1 MGDAKMVEANQ
12 RVKNGAHPEKALSA
26 VFVRSVKEAGKYFD
40 GHGLILKVDKSGAKR
55 WVQRI
60 IINGKRTE
68 IGLGSASL
76 VSLAEA
82 REVALG
88 NRKVARA
95 GGDPL
100 QAKREAQA
108 VLTFAEAA
116 QKVYELHL
124 PTWRNPKHAKQW
136 IKTLEEYTFPHFGK
150 KLVADVGTSDVLIAL
165 TPIWNSKPETA
176 RRVKQRIGSVMKW
189 AVAQGWRQ
197 DNPAEA
203 IDQALP
209 RHDKSKIKHRPSL
222 PYIEVAAAIDI
233 VKQSGAGFSAKLA
246 FEFLVL
252 TATRS
257 GEVRLAVWDEID
269 LDKREW
275 IIPAERMKAKRAH
288 RVPLSE
294 RAIEILTEAR
304 NLSDG
309 SGLIFIGTKQGKPL
323 SDMTLSKL
331 LKELGIAAVPHGFRT
346 SFKVWAQEQTNFSRE
361 VSEMA
366 LAHVIQNKAEAAYAR
381 SDLFEKRR
389 KMMESWARY
398 LQTKSGSVI
407 NFVSNHG

>member
-1 MGDAKMVEANQ
+1 MGDVRLVAANIK
-12 RVKNGAHPEKALSA
+12 VKSGAHPEKALSA
-26 VFVRSVKEAGKYFD
+26 VFVRSVKEPGKYFD

-60 IINGKRTE
+60 VINGKRTE

-136 IKTLEEYTFPHFGK
+136 IKTLEEYVFPHFGK
-150 KLVADVGTSDVLIAL
+150 KLVADVGTSDVLAAL
-165 TPIWNSKPETA
+165 TPIWNAKPETA

-203 IDQALP
+203 IGQALP
-209 RHDKSKIKHRPSL
+209 KHDKSKVKHRLSL
-222 PYIEVAAAIDI
+222 PYAEVAEAIDI
-233 VKQSGAGFSAKLA
+233 VKQSGAGLSAKLA

-257 GEVRLAVWDEID
+257 GEVRLAVWDEI
-269 LDKREW
+269 
-275 IIPAERMKAKRAH
+275 
-288 RVPLSE
+288 
-294 RAIEILTEAR
+294 
-304 NLSDG
+304 NG
-309 SGLIFIGTKQGKPL
+309 SGLSLQ
-323 SDMTLSKL
+323 
-331 LKELGIAAVPHGFRT
+331 
-346 SFKVWAQEQTNFSRE
+346 
-361 VSEMA
+361 SE
-366 LAHVIQNKAEAAYAR
+366 
-381 SDLFEKRR
+381 
-389 KMMESWARY
+389 
-398 LQTKSGSVI
+398 
-407 NFVSNHG
+407 